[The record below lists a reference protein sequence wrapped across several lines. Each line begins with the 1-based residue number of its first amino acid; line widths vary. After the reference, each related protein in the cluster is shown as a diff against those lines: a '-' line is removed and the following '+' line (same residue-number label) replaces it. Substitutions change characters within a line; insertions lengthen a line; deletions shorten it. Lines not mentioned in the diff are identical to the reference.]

1 MTKEKTV
8 KRKVTATE
16 AKLLEGLRQH
26 PEMMERMQSI
36 LDLAG
41 NEDGPLKTADEVEEK
56 LIEEIR
62 KLGHCTMTQW
72 ASTAEERV
80 SLELQRE
87 DPTVVSRKKKR

>member
-1 MTKEKTV
+1 
-8 KRKVTATE
+8 
-16 AKLLEGLRQH
+16 
-26 PEMMERMQSI
+26 MERMQSI